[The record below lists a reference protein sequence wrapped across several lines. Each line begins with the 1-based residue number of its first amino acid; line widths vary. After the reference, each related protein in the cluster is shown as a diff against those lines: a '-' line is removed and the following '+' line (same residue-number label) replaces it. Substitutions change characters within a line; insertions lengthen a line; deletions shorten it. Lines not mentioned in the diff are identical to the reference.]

1 MISEWLCDTEVMTP
15 GVMMLKIQLFLKM
28 IEIENESKILQ
39 K

>member
-1 MISEWLCDTEVMTP
+1 MISEGLCDTEVMAP